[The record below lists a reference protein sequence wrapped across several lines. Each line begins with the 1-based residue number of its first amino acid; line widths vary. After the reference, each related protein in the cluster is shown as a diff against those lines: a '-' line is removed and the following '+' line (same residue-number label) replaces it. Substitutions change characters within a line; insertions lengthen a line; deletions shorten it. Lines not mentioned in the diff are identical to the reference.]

1 MTRFWITLEQGV
13 NFVVRCIEQM
23 HGGEVF
29 VPKIPSTT
37 IVDLA
42 KAISPDAEIEFIGIR
57 PGEKLHEVLISEDEA
72 RSTVELEDMYVVQ
85 PAVSPWFGYE
95 WEGTGK
101 TLEDGFRYASN
112 TNTEWLNLEEIQAI
126 VAPIEEEY
134 KSGTLS

>member
-1 MTRFWITLEQGV
+1 
-13 NFVVRCIEQM
+13 M

-42 KAISPDAEIEFIGIR
+42 KAIAPDAEIEFIGIR

-72 RSTVELEDMYVVQ
+72 RSTVELKDMFVVQ

-95 WEGTGK
+95 WEETGE

-112 TNTEWLNLEEIQAI
+112 TNTEWLSIEQIREM
-126 VAPIEEEY
+126 VAPIEKEY
-134 KSGTLS
+134 LNGLK